1 MATRVEHELGLS
13 FGTWNGIKTAGKAAH
28 FYIVFPSSHSLRL
41 FQQKMASNTAGR
53 FQSRCIA
60 NF

>member
-28 FYIVFPSSHSLRL
+28 FYFSPPFSTENGI
-41 FQQKMASNTAGR
+41 QYCQ
-53 FQSRCIA
+53 
-60 NF
+60 